1 MDGDGRLIHA
11 LASHPPQQLH
21 VSLQV
26 APKELWQVLG
36 TDTHFDKLGQPLHG
50 TLGNYKVQRSIEA
63 YKHYLLYYLIVA
75 AGPEEGGVHEC
86 SDEAAGSWREA
97 SLWRGSSA
105 ATFRHPQ

>member
-1 MDGDGRLIHA
+1 MDGDGRLVHA

-26 APKELWQVLG
+26 APKEPWEVLG
-36 TDTHFDKLGQPLHG
+36 MDTHLDKLGQPLHG
-50 TLGNYKVQRSIEA
+50 ILGDHKDQRLIEA
-63 YKHYLLYYLIVA
+63 CRHYVLYYLIVT

-97 SLWRGSSA
+97 SLRRGNSA